1 MSDTK
6 EIILYIVI
14 IFVVLIAGQH
24 LNVVVSVS
32 MEPVFYRGDIVV
44 VEKTDCFGINEF
56 NPNDVKVGDIVV
68 YDATWYNSPVVHRVI
83 NITNINGTTYYE
95 IKGDNNKLPDP
106 YLATSSQIKERVLTV
121 NGQPLIIPKIGYI
134 SIWFKGL

>member
-1 MSDTK
+1 MTNYK

-14 IFVVLIAGQH
+14 IVVVLIAGQH
-24 LNVVVSVS
+24 LNVVVSGC

-44 VEKTDCFGINEF
+44 VEKADMFGISEF

-68 YDATWYNSPVVHRVI
+68 YDATWYNSPVVHRII

-95 IKGDNNKLPDP
+95 IKGDHNTAPDP
-106 YLATSSQIKERVLTV
+106 YLATADQIKERVVTV
-121 NGQPLIIPKIGYI
+121 NGQPLIIPKLGYVTI
-134 SIWFKGL
+134 ALKGY